1 MHDILVSKF
10 DTLTASMS
18 LLRLLHTSH
27 FSSLFLPF
35 PSSPSHSLCLSLFY
49 SSLHLTPHSHPSLPF
64 FFSLPSPF
72 LLLFPPPFF
81 SLYRTVPTP
90 DVPKKYWY
98 TYNPCQAAECKNSS
112 DAGMVCISY
121 FSILC
126 VLRMR
131 ML

>member
-1 MHDILVSKF
+1 MHDILATKF

-27 FSSLFLPF
+27 LSSLFLPF

-64 FFSLPSPF
+64 SSSLSSPS

-81 SLYRTVPTP
+81 SLYRKVPIP
-90 DVPKKYWY
+90 DVPKSYWY
-98 TYNPCQAAECKNSS
+98 TYNPCQAAKCKNST
-112 DAGMVCISY
+112 DDGMVCISY

-126 VLRMR
+126 VLRMT